1 MHEGCFG
8 VIASYFRKA
17 FIFQMNFNDFIWL
30 SVQLDATWGAFWVE
44 LEALWRYFGA
54 ILG

>member
-8 VIASYFRKA
+8 VIASCFWKTL
-17 FIFQMNFNDFIWL
+17 IFPMNFNDLIWL

-44 LEALWRYFGA
+44 FGALWRYFGA